1 MTPDEYQAEQSI
13 EAMREIWDR
22 QFAQAKG
29 EERIIELLRLAL
41 DVERV
46 MHDLTRRS
54 MERTQ
59 NTSESKTA
67 IIRSLCAILD
77 RHGIE
82 HPPLPEEMTVVTH

>member
-1 MTPDEYQAEQSI
+1 MNQDEYQAEQSI

-22 QFAQAKG
+22 QFAEAKG
-29 EERIIELLRLAL
+29 ERLIELLRLAL

-46 MHDLTRRS
+46 MHNLTRRS

-59 NTSESKTA
+59 NIPESKTA
-67 IIRSLCAILD
+67 IIRSLFDILD

-82 HPPLPEEMTVVTH
+82 HPPVPEEMMVVTH

>member
-1 MTPDEYQAEQSI
+1 MNPDEYQAEQSI
-13 EAMREIWDR
+13 QAMREIWDR

-29 EERIIELLRLAL
+29 KEHLIELLRLAL
-41 DVERV
+41 GVERV
-46 MHDLTRRS
+46 MHDITRRT

-67 IIRSLCAILD
+67 IIRYLFDILD

-82 HPPLPEEMTVVTH
+82 HPPLPAEMTVVAH